1 MDTQHL
7 ENKAKSN
14 GKWAANQAKEVSS
27 EISNRGQDVLETIQ
41 DGVSQLLSRG
51 SEYAQSGSRQA
62 IDLARRY
69 PVQAVAG
76 AMVIGFFLGASI
88 FRSRRA

>member
-14 GKWAANQAKEVSS
+14 GKWAANQAKEASH
-27 EISNRGQDVLETIQ
+27 EISNRGQDLLETIQ

-51 SEYAQSGSRQA
+51 SEYAQNGSRQA
-62 IDLARRY
+62 LDLAKKY

-76 AMVIGFFLGASI
+76 GLVIGFVLGAGI
-88 FRSRRA
+88 FRRRRA